1 MWRAMFDHLVFQADG
16 DPVAHL
22 PPAVRGVLG
31 APDAAGFE
39 RMRAT
44 LLQSLGHAG

>member
-1 MWRAMFDHLVFQADG
+1 MWRTMFDHLVFQTNG

-22 PPAVRGVLG
+22 PPAVQGMLG
-31 APDAAGFE
+31 LADAERFE

-44 LLQSLGHAG
+44 LLHALGRA